1 LGIDLG
7 IHVQINNS
15 KSLSKLSPFFINFI
29 KSFEPNL
36 RVEDLFIEF
45 DKKRKIFKL
54 FTKPSYSQL
63 ASILNKESTRAKRV
77 FTTGHFKICSTS
89 LSHLNNKIALNEKDF
104 VDDYS
109 FSCFHSMKKEHTIYC
124 FDFFGRP
131 IDWFCKEI
139 NGRANPKV
147 KENCGRLV
155 EVAKRVIELL
165 NPVRLIIDAET
176 ASYINYDDLAFPD
189 NPEGWWFFV
198 YYRDP
203 YNFVRLTMR
212 AQSEKEEKIDETKIE
227 LIQKKID
234 RHELYN
240 VITHYSIQAF
250 LSQYG
255 GIGAQFGQAI
265 DATKDPSKELYNIFF
280 QCRQ

>member
-1 LGIDLG
+1 M
-7 IHVQINNS
+7 HVQINNS
-15 KSLSKLSPFFINFI
+15 RSLVKPSPVFVDFI
-29 KSFEPNL
+29 KSFEPYL
-36 RVEDLFIEF
+36 KVEELFIEF
-45 DKKRKIFKL
+45 DKKRKVFKL
-54 FTKPSYSQL
+54 STKPSYSQL
-63 ASILNKESTRAKRV
+63 TSILNKESKRAKRV
-77 FTTGHFKICSTS
+77 FTTGYFKIWSTS
-89 LSHLNNKIALNEKDF
+89 VLNFNNKVALNEEDF

-109 FSCFHSMKKEHTIYC
+109 FSCFHSMKKEHTICC

-131 IDWFCKEI
+131 IDWFCKEV
-139 NGRANPKV
+139 NGKANPKV
-147 KENCGRLV
+147 GENCGRLV
-155 EVAKRVIELL
+155 EVAKRVIKLL

-176 ASYINYDDLAFPD
+176 ASYINHDDLAFPD

-203 YNFVRLTMR
+203 YDFVRLTMR
-212 AQSEKEEKIDETKIE
+212 AQSEKEEKIDETKVE

-240 VITHYSIQAF
+240 LITHYSIQAF

-265 DATKDPSKELYNIFF
+265 NATKDPSKELYNIFF
-280 QCRQ
+280 